1 MADVHRQDFFVAS
14 EPGVRLFVREV
25 RAGEAA
31 GSGRAP
37 VLLLH
42 GARVPGCPSFD
53 LDVPGGSLAA
63 DLALAG
69 HTAYVMDA
77 RGYGR
82 STRPPEMEQPRE
94 ATPPLVR
101 SPEVVRDIA
110 AVVEAIRQR
119 HGGAPVAL
127 LGWATGGF
135 WCGHYAT
142 LYPERIGRLI
152 LYNSL
157 YGGIPGHPAIGP
169 GSDLEDPR
177 EPGRFNRAEY
187 GAYRFNTAASLLPS
201 WDNTIPVEDKNQ
213 WHDPAVVAAY
223 QAAALAS
230 DPTCGSRTPA
240 SFRSPTGALE
250 DSFYLAAGRQL
261 WDASLIR
268 TPTLLLR
275 SERDFWSR
283 PGDPQRFVEHAVHAP
298 DVRSV
303 TIPDATHYVHLDRP
317 ERGRDLFLREVL
329 AFLG

>member
-1 MADVHRQDFFVAS
+1 
-14 EPGVRLFVREV
+14 
-25 RAGEAA
+25 
-31 GSGRAP
+31 

-42 GARVPGCPSFD
+42 GARVPGLASFD

-63 DLALAG
+63 DLARCG
-69 HTAYVMDA
+69 HPAYVMDA
-77 RGYGR
+77 RGYGS
-82 STRPPEMEQPRE
+82 STRPPEMDKPPE
-94 ATPPLVR
+94 ARPPLVR

-110 AVVEAIRQR
+110 AVVEAIGRR
-119 HGGAPVAL
+119 HGGRRVAL

-142 LYPERIGRLI
+142 LYPERISHLI
-152 LYNSL
+152 LDNSL
-157 YGGIPGHPAIGP
+157 YGGVAGHPAIGP

-177 EPGRFNRAEY
+177 QPGQFNRAEY

-201 WDNTIPVEDKNQ
+201 WDNTIPVEDKGE
-213 WHDPAVVAAY
+213 WRDPAVFAAY

-230 DPTCGSRTPA
+230 DPSSGSRTPA

-268 TPTLLLR
+268 TPTLVLR

-283 PGDPQRFVEHAVHAP
+283 PEDQWRFVEHAVHAP

-303 TIPDATHYVHLDRP
+303 TISDATHYVHLDRS
-317 ERGRDLFLREVL
+317 ERGRDHFLREVL
-329 AFLG
+329 AFLAHGG